1 MPLTAC
7 LFLSS
12 GNLLSRQSGRT
23 GFPVLSSEQ
32 FSRFPSRFRF
42 FLFVAG
48 SAFFIAKSVRRIFM
62 FRFADT
68 NLFKRLIFTVSYIS
82 GQGRSLG
89 NA

>member
-12 GNLLSRQSGRT
+12 GNILSRQPGRT

-48 SAFFIAKSVRRIFM
+48 PVFFVTKPVRRVFM
-62 FRFADT
+62 FRFTGT